1 MASVKITKGVFL
13 WNNGLV
19 RAGDPP
25 IEVDEA
31 QARRLVEQKGVAE
44 YVTPNPVHPDVERA
58 AAAEPGG
65 KAYHIGMT
73 AKELREIGAEYGLTF
88 KQGISKAE
96 MVEQMDAIFES
107 LRPVEDTEDAPTFD
121 AAEAVQ

>member
-1 MASVKITKGVFL
+1 MASIRITKGVYL
-13 WNNGLV
+13 WNNDLV

-44 YVTPNPVHPDVERA
+44 YVTPYSVEEADEPA
-58 AAAEPGG
+58 AQPP
-65 KAYHIGMT
+65 YHIGMT

-88 KQGISKAE
+88 KQGMSKAD
-96 MVEQMDAIFES
+96 MVSKMDELFAGLE
-107 LRPVEDTEDAPTFD
+107 PAEDAPTFD